1 MRILF
6 LLLLAVFVPPAA
18 AQQWSPSKQVRIVVP
33 LVGGTV
39 DILARLVAPG
49 LQEAFGQP
57 VIVENKGGA
66 GGNIG
71 TDQVAKA
78 EPDGHTILAGYTGP
92 ITVNATLFG
101 NLPYD
106 PQKDLAPITLAVT
119 TRQFLTVN
127 PAMPFATVDELVKYA
142 KANPGKLSYGSIG
155 IGAASHLT
163 MEMFKSAAGINLVH
177 VPYKGPAPAVT
188 DLLAGNVQLAFLVPG
203 NVLPHLP
210 SGKLRVLAS
219 SGRKRFHATPNTP
232 TMIES
237 GFADFEAIAWIG
249 FLAPGATP
257 RPVIERY
264 HRELVRI
271 LHSPEVH
278 RRLTDIQFEV
288 LASTPEQFAEYIRW
302 ETPRWAKVIRDT
314 GAKASN

>member
-1 MRILF
+1 MRK
-6 LLLLAVFVPPAA
+6 LLCILLAVIVPPAA
-18 AQQWSPSKQVRIVVP
+18 AQQWSPSRPVKIVVP
-33 LVGGTV
+33 LQGGTV
-39 DILARLVAPG
+39 DLLARLVAPH
-49 LQEAFGQP
+49 LQEALGQP
-57 VIVENKGGA
+57 VIVENKPGA

-78 EPDGHTILAGYTGP
+78 EPDGHTILCGYTGP
-92 ITVNATLFG
+92 ITVNQTLFK

-119 TRQFLTVN
+119 APQLLTVH
-127 PAMPFATVDELVKYA
+127 PGVPFASVAELVKYA

-155 IGAASHLT
+155 IGSASHLT

-177 VPYKGPAPAVT
+177 VPYKGPAPAVA

-203 NVLPHLP
+203 NALPYLGA
-210 SGKLRVLAS
+210 GKLKVLAS
-219 SGRKRFHATPNTP
+219 TGRQRFRATPDTP

-257 RPVIERY
+257 RPVIDRY

-278 RRLTDIQFEV
+278 KRLTDIQFEV

-314 GAKASN
+314 GAQAN